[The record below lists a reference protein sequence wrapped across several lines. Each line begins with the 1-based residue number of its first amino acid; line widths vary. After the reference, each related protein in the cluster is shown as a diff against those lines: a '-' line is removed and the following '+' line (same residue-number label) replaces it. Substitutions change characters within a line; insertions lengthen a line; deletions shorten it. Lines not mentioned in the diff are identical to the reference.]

1 MNQDKKKK
9 KKKRSNDRFAEHEV
23 LQYLDSNVAALQV
36 QASS

>member
-1 MNQDKKKK
+1 MNQDKK
-9 KKKRSNDRFAEHEV
+9 KKKRSNDRFAEHDV

>member
-23 LQYLDSNVAALQV
+23 QYLDSNVAALQV